1 MQAYFRG
8 VVFAIA
14 LISLGACRSGY
25 HRTFEAAAAAPDAR
39 LTQRIAE
46 ARDAQAEAAARL
58 HDARAHLR
66 SHDGADAPATQ
77 ASPSEAAA
85 LADAAVWEMRRA
97 VGSVRDMA
105 ERVAAGGDHPEAAA
119 AATRVVSLLR
129 LAETEAIQA
138 VEALSAAASTAE
150 GDAPDR
156 ALLARADVECKEAIA
171 AIERSIAESDRYLE
185 AAAAASAPEK

>member
-1 MQAYFRG
+1 LLERAAVHRAQVVAQVHERRAERERELVRLVRGRRSARGQQRRRRQRSALPTSSSVSVHRFPSASCSPAEWRRRHGDPLNYQRRSAVAIGRASMEVPMQAYFRG

-58 HDARAHLR
+58 HDARAYLR

-97 VGSVRDMA
+97 
-105 ERVAAGGDHPEAAA
+105 
-119 AATRVVSLLR
+119 
-129 LAETEAIQA
+129 
-138 VEALSAAASTAE
+138 
-150 GDAPDR
+150 
-156 ALLARADVECKEAIA
+156 
-171 AIERSIAESDRYLE
+171 
-185 AAAAASAPEK
+185 